1 MTDEMKIA
9 RRIQASLRRIGV
21 ASTIEAKDNMVS
33 VSGKDRKGKP
43 FHVRIG
49 HCACADMDELD
60 AFADRCDAIRIYPRK
75 LGDFILVRPSD
86 A

>member
-9 RRIQASLRRIGV
+9 RRVQRSFRRIGI
-21 ASTIEAKDNMVS
+21 ASTIEVKHDMTV

-49 HCACADMDELD
+49 HSACAGMDELD
-60 AFADRCDAIRIYPRK
+60 AFADRCDAIRIHPRK
-75 LGDFILVRPSD
+75 PGDLILVRPSD